1 MALSTAAPAC
11 SYARDGPENPGR
23 TPDMEIEE
31 AMSDALLVLLNPKF
45 EKTIADALEPGEQA
59 LVKLSGAFKEALVCT
74 DRRVMIV
81 KMGMMTGNLFGN
93 NVFQLPYEHIS
104 SVEVKFGLLSG
115 YFEMSAGGM
124 QNTMKSYW
132 SQKKGSSP
140 QTSPNCVSLNRILAG
155 PFKEAV
161 KFIMARKTQ
170 NHAAAASGSAGAIA
184 SAVPVATADDPVAMI
199 ERLGGLRDRGLLT
212 EAEFESKKAEIMARI

>member
-1 MALSTAAPAC
+1 
-11 SYARDGPENPGR
+11 
-23 TPDMEIEE
+23 MEVYQ
-31 AMSDALLVLLNPKF
+31 AMSNTLLVQLTPKF
-45 EKTIADALEPGEQA
+45 EKAIADALEPGEEV

-81 KMGMMTGNLFGN
+81 KMGWMTGNTFGS
-93 NVFQLPYEHIS
+93 NVFQLPYEHVS

-140 QTSPNCVSLNRILAG
+140 QTSPNCVALNRILAN
-155 PFKEAV
+155 PFREAV
-161 KFIMARKTQ
+161 KFIMARKTRPTVETAAPAVPT
-170 NHAAAASGSAGAIA
+170 AAAE
-184 SAVPVATADDPVAMI
+184 DPVALI
-199 ERLGGLRDRGLLT
+199 EKLGGLRDRGLLT
-212 EAEFESKKAEIMARI
+212 KTEFEAKKAEIMARI

>member
-1 MALSTAAPAC
+1 
-11 SYARDGPENPGR
+11 
-23 TPDMEIEE
+23 
-31 AMSDALLVLLNPKF
+31 MSDALIVLLNPKF
-45 EKTIADALEPGEQA
+45 EKAIADALEPGEEV

-81 KMGMMTGNLFGN
+81 KMGFMTGNTFGN

-124 QNTMKSYW
+124 QNTPKSYW
-132 SQKKGSSP
+132 SQTKGNSP
-140 QTSPNCVSLNRILAG
+140 QTSPNCVSLNRALG
-155 PFKEAV
+155 VSFKEAV
-161 KFIMARKTQ
+161 KFIMARKTRQ
-170 NHAAAASGSAGAIA
+170 PAATA
-184 SAVPVATADDPVAMI
+184 SAVPAAAIDDPVAMI

-212 EAEFESKKAEIMARI
+212 EEEFVAKKAEIMARI